1 MGDFMTI
8 GTITTGSLFTSPYGF
23 IKSWNGANG
32 RKEIVSGTERDKWN
46 NYSMYRFESRCVES
60 QAFPGYGL
68 YASISDPPWSSIWT
82 SQHEVALQSKLTS
95 AVRQHD
101 FNLAVN
107 VAQGVQTVDM
117 LVGNLKK
124 LGKSFL
130 ALKHG
135 NFADAL
141 RQLGTGQ
148 RPRPLKAKDIP
159 GRWLELQY
167 GWLPLISDTYEA
179 VKAYSVLT
187 EKARVSTV
195 RVKKSVK
202 GTFNGSDSPS
212 NWTAN
217 GPYKYT
223 KKIQYE
229 MSDDI
234 SAVRSLGLADPLSV
248 VWEILPYSFV
258 VDWFL
263 PIGSYLDNLSVIP
276 TLKGRFCT
284 VITKKYD
291 SRTDPI
297 TSFYYVGASTVYS
310 SYRMDRD
317 PTTGISVAF
326 PSFQSIPQAMS
337 PKRVYNAIALASQV
351 FLGKRR

>member
-135 NFADAL
+135 NVADAL

-187 EKARVSTV
+187 RKR
-195 RVKKSVK
+195 
-202 GTFNGSDSPS
+202 GS
-212 NWTAN
+212 
-217 GPYKYT
+217 
-223 KKIQYE
+223 
-229 MSDDI
+229 
-234 SAVRSLGLADPLSV
+234 
-248 VWEILPYSFV
+248 LPYESKSLSRV
-258 VDWFL
+258 LLMALTLQV
-263 PIGSYLDNLSVIP
+263 IGQP
-276 TLKGRFCT
+276 TARISILRRSSTRCLM
-284 VITKKYD
+284 
-291 SRTDPI
+291 
-297 TSFYYVGASTVYS
+297 TSQLFA
-310 SYRMDRD
+310 
-317 PTTGISVAF
+317 P
-326 PSFQSIPQAMS
+326 
-337 PKRVYNAIALASQV
+337 
-351 FLGKRR
+351 